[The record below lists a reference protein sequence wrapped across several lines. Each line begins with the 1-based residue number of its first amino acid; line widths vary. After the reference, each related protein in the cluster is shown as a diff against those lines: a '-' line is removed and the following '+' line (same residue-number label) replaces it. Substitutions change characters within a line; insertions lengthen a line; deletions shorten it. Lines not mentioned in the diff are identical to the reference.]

1 MSVDSVDADKPMVPP
16 TDGQDRRDSL
26 RQRISESTSSGS
38 PADGNNNKKK
48 KRMVP
53 NSSSSKPD
61 EKSQSEKK
69 RMVLNSSTSKPDE
82 KSQSDLREDYIK
94 SLNGWMAACSYWRMY
109 HTMLQSSFIAA
120 QFPVTTSRVNGQQLI
135 QGVGSRSANDG
146 SSSSDLLSPQGRI
159 YKIPDVWKRVTA
171 ELIDFFLLLIMK
183 IFVTYIA
190 IEFLDLVDLSKFDLS
205 EIDFEELDT
214 YQFAIELTS
223 EILVIETVHRF
234 IVILFETVFLM
245 RNLAFANDEG
255 GSTPGKKIM
264 GLRVVSCSEIRELPG
279 DRIKVTPGGNIG
291 FGFALLRALIKNF
304 SSIFFLPASLTVFVS
319 IHNRAAYDIACRC
332 IVVEDVADYSRPRR
346 R

>member
-1 MSVDSVDADKPMVPP
+1 MSLDSVDADEPMVPP

-38 PADGNNNKKK
+38 PSDGNNNKRN

-53 NSSSSKPD
+53 DSSTG
-61 EKSQSEKK
+61 EKSLCD
-69 RMVLNSSTSKPDE
+69 V
-82 KSQSDLREDYIK
+82 REDYIN
-94 SLNGWMAACSYWRMY
+94 SLNGWMTACSYWRMY

-120 QFPVTTSRVNGQQLI
+120 QFPLTTSRVNGQHLT

-146 SSSSDLLSPQGRI
+146 SDANDGSSSSDPLSPEGII

-245 RNLAFANDEG
+245 RNLAFANDNG
-255 GSTPGKKIM
+255 GSTPGKKMM
-264 GLRVVSCSEIRELPG
+264 GLRVVSCSEIRQLPG
-279 DRIKVTPGGNIG
+279 DRIKVTPAGNIG
-291 FGFALLRALIKNF
+291 FGLALLRALIKNF

-332 IVVEDVADYSRPRR
+332 IVVEDVADFSRPRR

>member
-1 MSVDSVDADKPMVPP
+1 MSVDSVDADEPLVPP

-26 RQRISESTSSGS
+26 RQRISESASSGS
-38 PADGNNNKKK
+38 PADGNNNRKK

-53 NSSSSKPD
+53 NSS
-61 EKSQSEKK
+61 
-69 RMVLNSSTSKPDE
+69 TSKPDE
-82 KSQSDLREDYIK
+82 KQSDLREDYIK

-109 HTMLQSSFIAA
+109 HTMLQSSLIAA
-120 QFPVTTSRVNGQQLI
+120 HFPVTTSRVGQQLT
-135 QGVGSRSANDG
+135 QGSRSANDG
-146 SSSSDLLSPQGRI
+146 NDTNDTNDGSSSDLSSPEGRI
-159 YKIPDVWKRVTA
+159 YKIPDVWKRVAA

-245 RNLAFANDEG
+245 RNLAFANDNG

-264 GLRVVSCSEIRELPG
+264 GLRVVSCSEIQELPG
-279 DRIKVTPGGNIG
+279 DRIKVTPAGNVG

-319 IHNRAAYDIACRC
+319 IHNRAAYDIASRC
-332 IVVEDVADYSRPRR
+332 IVVEDVTDYSRPRR

>member
-1 MSVDSVDADKPMVPP
+1 MSVDSVDADEPMVPP
-16 TDGQDRRDSL
+16 TDGQDRKDSL

-38 PADGNNNKKK
+38 PADGNNNKKN
-48 KRMVP
+48 KRMAP
-53 NSSSSKPD
+53 NSSSSIPD
-61 EKSQSEKK
+61 
-69 RMVLNSSTSKPDE
+69 V

-135 QGVGSRSANDG
+135 QGVGSRSADDG
-146 SSSSDLLSPQGRI
+146 SSSNDPLSPEGRI
-159 YKIPDVWKRVTA
+159 YKIPDVWKRVAA

-205 EIDFEELDT
+205 EIDFEELDA

-245 RNLAFANDEG
+245 RNLAFANDNG

-279 DRIKVTPGGNIG
+279 DRIRVTPAGNVG

-332 IVVEDVADYSRPRR
+332 IVVEDVADYSRPRHR
-346 R
+346 